1 MADFAINPVT
11 VTPTET
17 FKLGDMLNIARGAQA
32 YRQAEQMNPLQ
43 VQQQQAVTNSAQ
55 LENMLKHQQNS
66 TRNLL
71 KLLNQE
77 EAITPT
83 EIENHVVSTMK
94 NAGATP
100 QAIAQ
105 ATQNLPK
112 SGSDKELRAFVA
124 KHATNSLT
132 AEAQLDKLFPQAQ
145 MLNTGAQQ
153 IPVQMGNEAFTGQ
166 KPGTPLNVGIASQVA
181 PTSRETLEKDPL
193 TGNPVV
199 VTKDL
204 AGNIVSSRAAP
215 SAPVGG
221 GFNALPFGETPA
233 TAEAAKTIQLR
244 SNEAAKGVQ
253 NSQFNNNKIIQLAD
267 KAFTGAGADVLTK
280 LGGGYAALPWTS
292 DAASNM
298 QILGHQMALETA
310 NIAQQAGFGTD
321 AARNLGE
328 KMAGTTNWTPDAI
341 KSTARMN
348 RALSTGVTLFNQGVN
363 NAVEKAGNS
372 PFAAREFQ
380 NKWSNTENL
389 LPTLTF
395 MDAVRNSDQA
405 AIRSIVDEV
414 GGPKSKGYRDL
425 LKQAGNVDNLVKG
438 K

>member
-43 VQQQQAVTNSAQ
+43 VQQQESVTNSAK
-55 LENMLKHQQNS
+55 LKNMLEHQQNS

-77 EAITPT
+77 EPLTPV

-100 QAIAQ
+100 EAIAQ

-112 SGSDKELRAFVA
+112 SGSDKQLRAFVA
-124 KHATNSLT
+124 KHATNSLS

-145 MLNTGAQQ
+145 MLNTGGQQ
-153 IPVQMGNEAFTGQ
+153 IPVQMGNEAFTGK
-166 KPGTPLNVGIASQVA
+166 KPGTPLNVGIANQISPA
-181 PTSRETLEKDPL
+181 SRETLEIDPT
-193 TGNPVV
+193 TGNKVV
-199 VTKDL
+199 VSRDD
-204 AGNIVSSRAAP
+204 AGNIISSRAAP
-215 SAPVGG
+215 AMPGGG
-221 GFNALPFGETPA
+221 GFNAIPAGETSE
-233 TAEAAKTIQLR
+233 TASAAKAIQLK
-244 SNEAAKGVQ
+244 SNEAAKGVP

-267 KAFTGAGADVLTK
+267 KAFTGAGADVLAK
-280 LGGGYAALPWTS
+280 LGGGYAALPWTT

-298 QILGHQMALETA
+298 QVLGHQIAQETA

-321 AARNLGE
+321 AARSLGE
-328 KMAGTTNWTPDAI
+328 KMVGTTTWTPEAI

-395 MDAVRNSDQA
+395 MDAVRNHDQA
-405 AIRSIVDEV
+405 AIRAVVDEV
-414 GGPKSKGYRDL
+414 GGPKSDGYKQL
-425 LKQAGNVDNLVKG
+425 LKQAGNIDNLVKG